1 MTLRKKRKLE
11 TKNWYVLY
19 VKPRNEF
26 KVSERLAA
34 LGFIT
39 YVPFRTEVRQW
50 SDRKKKIKVA
60 LLPSIVLIK
69 LALHQI
75 NDVFTVPNTVR
86 FLFEQGKRAVVQDH
100 EVKAMQDYLE
110 GKFAG
115 EQKQLAV
122 GDEVLVPSLN
132 EEAQIIKIKGDTC
145 FARLQKL
152 SATVSF
158 QLH

>member
-1 MTLRKKRKLE
+1 MALRKKRKLE
-11 TKNWYVLY
+11 TENCYVLY

-26 KVSERLAA
+26 KVSERLTT
-34 LGFIT
+34 LGFKT
-39 YVPFRTEVRQW
+39 YVPFRTEIRQW

-60 LLPSIVLIK
+60 VLPSIILIK

-86 FLFEQGKRAVVQDH
+86 FLFEQGKRAVVHDI
-100 EVKAMQDYLE
+100 EIKAMQAYLE

-115 EQKQLAV
+115 EQKQLAKD
-122 GDEVLVPSLN
+122 DEVLVPLLN
-132 EEAQIIKIKGDTC
+132 EEAQIIKIKGSTC

>member
-1 MTLRKKRKLE
+1 M
-11 TKNWYVLY
+11 KNEKWYVLY

-26 KVSERLAA
+26 KVSERLEA
-34 LGFIT
+34 LQFKT

-69 LALHQI
+69 LDINRI
-75 NDVFTVPNTVR
+75 NDVFVVPNTVR
-86 FLFEQGKRAVVQDH
+86 FLFEHGKRAVVQDS
-100 EVKAMQDYLE
+100 EIKAMQGYLE
-110 GKFAG
+110 GKFDG
-115 EQKQLAV
+115 KQKQLSV
-122 GDEVLVPSLN
+122 GDEVVVPSLK
-132 EEAQIIKIKGDTC
+132 EEAKVIKIKGNTC

-158 QLH
+158 QLN